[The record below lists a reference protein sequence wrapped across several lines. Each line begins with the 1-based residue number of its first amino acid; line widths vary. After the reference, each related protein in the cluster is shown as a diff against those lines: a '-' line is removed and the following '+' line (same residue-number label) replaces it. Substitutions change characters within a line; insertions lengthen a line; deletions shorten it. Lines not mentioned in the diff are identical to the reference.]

1 MTQQDASRPIVAI
14 LWMLLTGLCFVGVNI
29 GAKYIGGD
37 LPAAESA
44 FLRFVLGL
52 VFIIPVWKTLV
63 STRLTRQ
70 QWKLFTIRGIA
81 HTAAVTLWFFAMAQI
96 PMAEVTALNYMNPIY
111 VTLGAALF
119 LGEKLAFRRLAA
131 IGVAMIG
138 ALIILRPGLR
148 ELEAG
153 HFAMLISAACFAVS
167 YLVVKRVSSEVP
179 PAIVV
184 AILSIS
190 LTIGLA
196 PLAIAV
202 WVPPTLG
209 QIGILFVVAA
219 LATLAHYSM
228 TKAFAAA
235 PLTVTQ
241 PVVFLQLVWAVIF
254 GVILFDEQ
262 VDIFVIGGGA
272 LIIAAISF
280 MTWREAVLRKKV
292 TPVVGQTKV

>member
-184 AILSIS
+184 AVLSIS

>member
-52 VFIIPVWKTLV
+52 VFIFPVWKTLV

>member
-196 PLAIAV
+196 PLAFAV

>member
-70 QWKLFTIRGIA
+70 QWKLFTIRGVA

>member
-138 ALIILRPGLR
+138 AIIILRPGLR

-153 HFAMLISAACFAVS
+153 HFAMLVSAACFAVS

>member
-1 MTQQDASRPIVAI
+1 
-14 LWMLLTGLCFVGVNI
+14 MLLTGLCFVGVNI

-184 AILSIS
+184 AVLSIS

>member
-1 MTQQDASRPIVAI
+1 
-14 LWMLLTGLCFVGVNI
+14 MLLTGLCFVGVNI
-29 GAKYIGGD
+29 GAKYIGDG
-37 LPAAESA
+37 LPAAQSA
-44 FLRFVLGL
+44 FLRFLLGL
-52 VFIIPVWKTLV
+52 VFVIPVWKTLV
-63 STRLTRQ
+63 ATRLTPGL
-70 QWKLFTIRGIA
+70 WKLFSIRGLA
-81 HTAAVTLWFFAMAQI
+81 HTVAVILWFYAMASI

-119 LGEKLAFRRLAA
+119 MGEKIALRRIAA

-138 ALIILRPGLR
+138 AMIILRPGLR
-148 ELEAG
+148 DLEMG
-153 HFAMLISAACFAVS
+153 HYAMLISAVGFAVS
-167 YLVVKRVSSEVP
+167 YLVAKRVSSQLP

-202 WVPPTLG
+202 WVPPTLS
-209 QIGILFVVAA
+209 QVAILFVVAA
-219 LATLAHYSM
+219 LATMAHYAM
-228 TKAFAAA
+228 TRAFAAA

-262 VDIFVIGGGA
+262 VDLWVLGGGA
-272 LIIAAISF
+272 LIIGAISF
-280 MTWREAVLRKKV
+280 MTWREAVLRRRI

>member
-1 MTQQDASRPIVAI
+1 MTQQDATRPIVAI

>member
-1 MTQQDASRPIVAI
+1 
-14 LWMLLTGLCFVGVNI
+14 
-29 GAKYIGGD
+29 
-37 LPAAESA
+37 
-44 FLRFVLGL
+44 
-52 VFIIPVWKTLV
+52 LV

>member
-1 MTQQDASRPIVAI
+1 
-14 LWMLLTGLCFVGVNI
+14 
-29 GAKYIGGD
+29 
-37 LPAAESA
+37 
-44 FLRFVLGL
+44 
-52 VFIIPVWKTLV
+52 
-63 STRLTRQ
+63 
-70 QWKLFTIRGIA
+70 
-81 HTAAVTLWFFAMAQI
+81 
-96 PMAEVTALNYMNPIY
+96 MAEVTALNYMNPIY

-202 WVPPTLG
+202 WCRPHW
-209 QIGILFVVAA
+209 AK
-219 LATLAHYSM
+219 S
-228 TKAFAAA
+228 AFCLSSRRLRRW
-235 PLTVTQ
+235 P
-241 PVVFLQLVWAVIF
+241 
-254 GVILFDEQ
+254 
-262 VDIFVIGGGA
+262 
-272 LIIAAISF
+272 II
-280 MTWREAVLRKKV
+280 
-292 TPVVGQTKV
+292 Q

>member
-148 ELEAG
+148 VLEAG

>member
-70 QWKLFTIRGIA
+70 QWKLFTIRVVA

>member
-1 MTQQDASRPIVAI
+1 
-14 LWMLLTGLCFVGVNI
+14 MLLTGLCFVGVNI